1 MIFIVKDTLMKKEFF
16 DTNEQNDLQLLYEFN
31 YNTRLFDKIIP
42 TKYSA
47 QIDAT
52 ATKGGRQFAIEV
64 KHRQIPIE
72 RYKSI
77 MIEDYKYLELM
88 MEQQFNNLEPIYIN
102 FCNDGVVI
110 YNLNK
115 LSAKPKLRVMDIK
128 SEGYD
133 AVQHQERRYMLPL
146 TDAVVYKDNKL
157 FKRMGV

>member
-1 MIFIVKDTLMKKEFF
+1 MKKEFF
-16 DTNEQNDLQLLYEFN
+16 DINEQQDLQLLYEFN
-31 YNTRLFDKIIP
+31 YDTKLFDRITP

-77 MIEDYKYLELM
+77 MIEDYKYAELM
-88 MEQQFNNLEPIYIN
+88 MEYQFNNLEPIYIN
-102 FCNDGVVI
+102 FCSDGVVI
-110 YNLNK
+110 YNLSK

-133 AVQHQERRYMLPL
+133 AVQHQEMRYMLPL